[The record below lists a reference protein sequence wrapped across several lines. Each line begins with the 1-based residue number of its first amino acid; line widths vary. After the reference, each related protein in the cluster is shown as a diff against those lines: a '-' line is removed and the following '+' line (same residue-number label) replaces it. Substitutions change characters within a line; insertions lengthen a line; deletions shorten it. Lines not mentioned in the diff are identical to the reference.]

1 MNRHLTDMDWS
12 KTAIVVIDMQNDFC
26 LPDAV
31 MPVEGAMET
40 APNVAEVLDS
50 ARADNMP
57 IIHIV
62 RLYKTDASNVD
73 LCRKEQ
79 ILSGIR
85 VVEPGT
91 DGAEILEILKPEAFK
106 YEKMDSEYLLNG
118 GIQSIGASEWILY
131 KSRWGAFYETQLE
144 TFLKDKNINS
154 IVFMGINFP
163 NCPRASI
170 YQASE
175 RDFKICVVKDGMS
188 RLYSQGID
196 ELKNIGVHILSKNE
210 VIRQINNKKYA

>member
-1 MNRHLTDMDWS
+1 MNRHLTDMDWGN
-12 KTAIVVIDMQNDFC
+12 TAIVVIDMQNDFC
-26 LPDAV
+26 LSDAV
-31 MPVEGAMET
+31 MPVEGAMKV
-40 APNVAEVLDS
+40 APVVSEVLDS
-50 ARADNMP
+50 AREKQMP

-62 RLYKTDASNVD
+62 RLYKPDASNVD

-79 ILSGIR
+79 ILSGVR

-91 DGAEILEILKPEAFK
+91 EGAEILETLKPESFK
-106 YEKMDSEYLLNG
+106 YKKMNCSYLLNG
-118 GIQSIGASEWILY
+118 DIQSIGEKEWILY

-144 TFLKDKNINS
+144 FFLKSQNVNS
-154 IVFMGINFP
+154 IIFMGINFP

-175 RDFKICVVKDGMS
+175 RDFKICVVEEGMS
-188 RLYSQGID
+188 RLDSQGID